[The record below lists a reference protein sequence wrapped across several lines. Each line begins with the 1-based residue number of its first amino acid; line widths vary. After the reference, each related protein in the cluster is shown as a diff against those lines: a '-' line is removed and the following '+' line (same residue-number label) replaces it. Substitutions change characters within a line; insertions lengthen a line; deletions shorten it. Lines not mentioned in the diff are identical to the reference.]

1 MTVPRSEDWKIGA
14 ARDGLAEPGNLRV
27 EMMKDI
33 QELLATGDD
42 EDRQAARRLA
52 KDILELELD
61 TDEELL
67 AQLRESIAT

>member
-1 MTVPRSEDWKIGA
+1 MAVPRSEDWKIGA
-14 ARDGLAEPGNLRV
+14 REMVWRSPELRV

-42 EDRQAARRLA
+42 EDRRVAYSIARGL
-52 KDILELELD
+52 LELEFD

-67 AQLRESIAT
+67 AQLRESIAA

>member
-14 ARDGLAEPGNLRV
+14 REMVWRSPELRV

-42 EDRQAARRLA
+42 EDRRVAYSIARGL
-52 KDILELELD
+52 LELEFD

-67 AQLRESIAT
+67 AQLRESIAA

>member
-1 MTVPRSEDWKIGA
+1 MVGRSPA
-14 ARDGLAEPGNLRV
+14 LRV

-42 EDRQAARRLA
+42 EDRRVAYTIARGL
-52 KDILELELD
+52 LEFEFN

-67 AQLRESIAT
+67 AQLRESIAA

>member
-1 MTVPRSEDWKIGA
+1 MTVPRAEDWKIGA
-14 ARDGLAEPGNLRV
+14 REMVGRSPALRV

-42 EDRQAARRLA
+42 EDRRVAYTIARGL
-52 KDILELELD
+52 LEFEFD

-67 AQLRESIAT
+67 AQLRESIAA

>member
-1 MTVPRSEDWKIGA
+1 MAVPRSEDWKIGA
-14 ARDGLAEPGNLRV
+14 REMVWRSPELRV

-52 KDILELELD
+52 KDILELEFD

-67 AQLRESIAT
+67 AQLRESIAA